1 MIFRRRS
8 VKIKQLLSCL
18 MKYQLKIK
26 KHKYL
31 KDLRG
36 DIVISHYRGHDIIIL
51 FFEIKGWRKQHIRL
65 LSKSFGYW

>member
-1 MIFRRRS
+1 MIFRGRS

-18 MKYQLKIK
+18 MKYQLKLK

-36 DIVISHYRGHDIIIL
+36 DIVTSRCSGHDTIIL
-51 FFEIKGWRKQHIRL
+51 FFEIKGWRKQHARL